1 MRDPGGVSVV
11 LPDGSGEERRIQV
24 NAWLEKLRFLWEEE
38 SAPPPEAPRGDRQEP
53 AGVPRA
59 LQKATRL
66 ALAGVLATSLMGE
79 IIGVRLVASVDA
91 APSYTSRC
99 IQMRCTRT
107 TGQARLACYRFCVMK
122 AP

>member
-1 MRDPGGVSVV
+1 MRDPSGASVV
-11 LPDGSGEERRIQV
+11 LPDGSGEERRIKV
-24 NAWLEKLRFLWEEE
+24 NAWLERLRFLWEEE

-59 LQKATRL
+59 LQRATRF

-91 APSYTSRC
+91 APSYTARC
-99 IQMRCTRT
+99 IQLNCTRT
-107 TGQARLACYRFCVMK
+107 SGLARIACYRSCVLK
-122 AP
+122 TP